1 MLQPIMQAPSN
12 VLTSLHY
19 CCLTA
24 CSCGCKYP
32 PSCHLCRHFTCM
44 ACYASRAQQQNPD
57 VCCHVSRQVQSSAQ
71 QEGPNISRLDPALQQ
86 QWDHAANAHLGPIEI
101 TPYSNRKVWWTCDQ
115 CPDGHLHSWEAT
127 PNNRTRGRGCPQCS
141 GRKVC
146 KHNSLATKAPK
157 VAAQWDFEKN
167 AGTPDRVVAQSNK
180 PVGWLCEVCGNTW
193 SAAPDARVSKH
204 KQGCPQCYDNTR
216 GKNQIKHPTF
226 AEAQEPRGKALLAEW
241 DHERNAL
248 QRHFPHTTR
257 LHSRKQIFWLCHK
270 CPAGQQHSWS
280 ATPNSRNNRS
290 KPGCPF
296 CAGKAACK
304 CNSLQTLYPA
314 ILAEWDHSRND
325 LQPSDYTGSSTSE
338 VWWTN
343 PLRGSWKQS
352 IDQRTREVRWKHKW
366 SQQRKRMLSE
376 S

>member
-1 MLQPIMQAPSN
+1 
-12 VLTSLHY
+12 
-19 CCLTA
+19 
-24 CSCGCKYP
+24 
-32 PSCHLCRHFTCM
+32 M
-44 ACYASRAQQQNPD
+44 ACCAGRAQQQNPD
-57 VCCHVSRQVQSSAQ
+57 VRCHVSRQVQSSAQ

-86 QWDHAANAHLGPIEI
+86 QWDHAANAHLGTVDIK
-101 TPYSNRKVWWTCDQ
+101 PYSHRKVWWTCDQ
-115 CPDGHLHSWEAT
+115 CPAGHLHSWEAKVS
-127 PNNRTRGRGCPQCS
+127 NRTNGRGCPQCS
-141 GRKVC
+141 GHKVC

-157 VAAQWDFEKN
+157 VAAQWDYDAN
-167 AGTPDRVVAQSNK
+167 DNTPEDVVAQSNK

-193 SAAPDARVSKH
+193 SAAPGHRVG
-204 KQGCPQCYDNTR
+204 KQKAGCPKCYDNTR

-226 AEAQEPRGKALLAEW
+226 ADCQDPHSKALLAEW

-257 LHSRKQIFWLCHK
+257 LHSHKQIFWLCHK

-290 KPGCPF
+290 KPGCPC

-314 ILAEWDHSRND
+314 IVAEWDHSRND

-338 VWWTN
+338 AWWTN

-352 IDQRTREVRWKHKW
+352 INVRTKEVRLKHVRLHGK
-366 SQQRKRMLSE
+366 QSE